1 MLKAVRNLFPLCA
14 ILCIALNAPAYGE
27 TAGQYIDDATVATKV
42 KAALVENELSSGLEI
57 NVEVYKGSVQLS
69 GFVESEAQKTAALA
83 TAGKV
88 DGARQVLDA
97 VVVLPGSRSMGQ
109 AVDDT
114 TIQAKLKTELAKV
127 EGFANAVAVNTEVR
141 QGQVLLAGFVSDAKV
156 KSGAEEAARS
166 VSGVEQVHNFIA
178 VEP

>member
-1 MLKAVRNLFPLCA
+1 MLKAIRNLFPLGA
-14 ILCIALNAPAYGE
+14 LLCFALTAPAYGE
-27 TAGQYIDDATVATKV
+27 TAGQYIDDATLATKV
-42 KAALVENELSSGLEI
+42 KAALVENELSTGLEI
-57 NVEVYKGSVQLS
+57 NVEVYKGNVQLS
-69 GFVESEAQKTAALA
+69 GFVESEAQKTAVLA

-88 DGARQVLDA
+88 EGARQVLDA

-127 EGFANAVAVNTEVR
+127 EGFGNAVAVNTEVR
-141 QGQVLLAGFVSDAKV
+141 QGQVLLAGFVDDAKV
-156 KSGAEEAARS
+156 KNAAEQVAGGI
-166 VSGVEQVHNFIA
+166 SGVEKVHNFIS